1 MKNIWTRHAEQR
13 QQEWERKRGITRF
26 EVERVVLN
34 PGQVV
39 QGDLNVVVAQAKRDD
54 GLLRIPCIST
64 TTGVKI
70 LTVYWTSKVDKYWEE
85 NQ

>member
-1 MKNIWTRHAEQR
+1 MKIIWTRHAEQR

-26 EVERVVLN
+26 EVERAILN

-54 GLLRIPCIST
+54 GLLRLPCIST
-64 TTGVKI
+64 ATGVKI
-70 LTVYWTSKVDKYWEE
+70 LTV
-85 NQ
+85 